1 MKIIEERERFGQRC
15 VAADKVRHNIGGRRF
30 SLRGVGMRYL
40 LMVLLLM
47 SSMSASAGY
56 WTVSVRASPVYYNRI
71 DCNNILKRKDV
82 IAIRFEPTST
92 FNYCHYYVSES
103 PDDSPCSGS
112 ESWDPSVEA
121 CVEPDPCLTSFGD
134 ACPDKNPSD
143 ACQDAA
149 DYAAN
154 AFCPAPNTGAGSCVN
169 PTAGNPI
176 AISSGNKFES
186 MMDYS
191 NQATL
196 PLTIARAYN
205 SQLRGWR
212 FNHQIT
218 LVIGE
223 SDIIWSDAQG
233 KGLSF
238 RKLDGRWQLPSQP
251 SVRLSEQAGTG
262 WRLDDGAR
270 HYLFDATGRL
280 QTIGDRAGN
289 TLHYHYENGLLSHVR
304 NQQGDSLSY
313 QFSSNHRVTAI
324 TADAG
329 LSYRYRYDANANLT
343 TVSYP
348 DDTVTTYHYE
358 DSRFPNALTGI
369 TDRRGVRYATWAYD
383 DQGRA
388 ISSEHAGGADK
399 VSLAFDDAA
408 FATTV
413 TNALGKQTTYQFEA
427 IQGRNKVVSVSG
439 HASANCA
446 AANKAYTYTDSG
458 LLATKTDWQGVV
470 TRYEYNERGLET
482 RRIQA
487 EGTPAQQIISTDW
500 HPDLS
505 LPIRITTPTGS
516 TDYHYDDNGLLL
528 QTVRQ

>member
-1 MKIIEERERFGQRC
+1 
-15 VAADKVRHNIGGRRF
+15 
-30 SLRGVGMRYL
+30 MRYL
-40 LMVLLLM
+40 LFVFIVFYSSFSLCDIWKTRHRGNVCDSVLDERRASCFNYEKVEFYHRFSFRLL
-47 SSMSASAGY
+47 SENAGY
-56 WTVSVRASPVYYNRI
+56 CSGNYGNGRQWYFYC
-71 DCNNILKRKDV
+71 DY
-82 IAIRFEPTST
+82 ST
-92 FNYCHYYVSES
+92 
-103 PDDSPCSGS
+103 DDPCSGDGTWDHWT
-112 ESWDPSVEA
+112 ES
-121 CVEPDPCLTSFGD
+121 CVASDRCLLTSFGNL
-134 ACPDKNPSD
+134 CPDKNPSD

-154 AFCPAPNTGAGSCVN
+154 AFCPAPNTGAGSCAN

-218 LVIGE
+218 LIIGE
-223 SDIIWSDAQG
+223 SEIIWSDAQG

-280 QTIGDRAGN
+280 QAIGDRAGN
-289 TLHYHYENGLLSHVR
+289 TLHYHYVNGLLSHVR
-304 NQQGDSLSY
+304 NQQGDSLRYS
-313 QFSSNHRVTAI
+313 FSRNHRVTAI

-343 TVSYP
+343 TVTYP
-348 DDTVTTYHYE
+348 DNTVTAYHYE

-500 HPDLS
+500 HPSLS
-505 LPIRITTPTGS
+505 LPMRVTTPTGS